1 MKREIMAKK
10 RVELDKYLQV
20 LKQEDQKFDMQ
31 SANMGNFEQ
40 EIIKLYK
47 K

>member
-1 MKREIMAKK
+1 
-10 RVELDKYLQV
+10 
-20 LKQEDQKFDMQ
+20 MQ

-47 K
+47 KWVGEWVSNKLKWNYTVDFIK